1 MSVYERL
8 RTTAERLLA
17 TYQTGATSRLEITT
31 TPAANEWE
39 LDTVTT
45 APVAFDAFVTG
56 VPAKLADGTRVLM
69 SDRVVIVAG
78 DVPLTAS
85 SNITI
90 DGRGVEVVQYE
101 AIPAAGDPSLR
112 KLIVRG

>member
-1 MSVYERL
+1 MSVYDRL
-8 RTTAERLLA
+8 RATAQRLLA
-17 TYQTGATSRLEITT
+17 TYQTGTTSRLVITT
-31 TPAANEWE
+31 VPAANEWG

-45 APVAFDAFVTG
+45 DPVAFDAFVTG
-56 VPAKLADGTRVLM
+56 VPSKLVDGSRVLM

-85 SNITI
+85 DNITI
-90 DGRGVEVVQYE
+90 DGHGVEVVSYE
-101 AIPAAGDPSLR
+101 AIPAAGDPVLR